1 MQSEAATNRFD
12 KPLPKTVPSPTRRV
26 PAPVETAPQQ
36 QPEQTNQPRIH
47 GAHHDFPFSHAEA
60 AEKQHEAMTAAR
72 AQALAQLEATR
83 QNAADQSGQ
92 QAGQGGGLKGPRR
105 TYETSTSGPS
115 FGHINHEDG
124 QPLRMSGPLVP
135 PGFAQSTPM
144 MRDMGGPP
152 PFMRIPFGVP
162 LGASIPRPLFVMRNS
177 VGVGMGVGLG
187 GGPGGMR
194 DMAQMPGPPGAQH
207 YMSSPSPEQ
216 KRKDDRSAYVE
227 TIEDVSCSPNS
238 TASLA
243 DHCRNRHQ
251 L

>member
-1 MQSEAATNRFD
+1 MTQNKGGHVPADPMANRFD
-12 KPLPKTVPSPTRRV
+12 KPLPKSILSPTRRV
-26 PAPVETAPQQ
+26 PAPADTAAQQ
-36 QPEQTNQPRIH
+36 QAEQTQPRIH

-72 AQALAQLEATR
+72 AQALAQLEATK
-83 QNAADQSGQ
+83 QNAADQSMSQ
-92 QAGQGGGLKGPRR
+92 TGQGGGLKGPRR

-115 FGHINHEDG
+115 FGHIMHQDG
-124 QPLRMSGPLVP
+124 QPLRMSGPQIP

-144 MRDMGGPP
+144 TRDMGGAP

-187 GGPGGMR
+187 GGLEGMPN
-194 DMAQMPGPPGAQH
+194 MAQMPGPPDGQH
-207 YMSSPSPEQ
+207 YINAPSPEQ

-227 TIEDVSCSPNS
+227 TIEDVSQMPQA
-238 TASLA
+238 TLKYG
-243 DHCRNRHQ
+243 
-251 L
+251 